1 MNKKEMAYIKELK
14 NDDSAYSYQDDE
26 LGLIRM
32 KIIYRGERLYL
43 QVEGRA
49 MICVISARDSMLS
62 KKSLIKWD
70 SGDKIN
76 LNEVDFLC
84 EKIKKY
90 YAKSYS
96 EELVVV

>member
-1 MNKKEMAYIKELK
+1 
-14 NDDSAYSYQDDE
+14 
-26 LGLIRM
+26 
-32 KIIYRGERLYL
+32 
-43 QVEGRA
+43 
-49 MICVISARDSMLS
+49 MLS